1 MKRKC
6 KLSSVHKSISLVV
19 MFFWLISCAGPSL
32 KRTEVDETI
41 DLSGRWN
48 DTDSRLVSEE
58 MIEDCLNRQ
67 WLQNFQAKNQGLK
80 LQLTVSEIFKN
91 MLRYCLKLQ

>member
-6 KLSSVHKSISLVV
+6 KLSSFHKSIALVA
-19 MFFWLISCAGPSL
+19 MIFLLISCAGPSV

-48 DTDSRLVSEE
+48 DTDSRLV
-58 MIEDCLNRQ
+58 
-67 WLQNFQAKNQGLK
+67 
-80 LQLTVSEIFKN
+80 
-91 MLRYCLKLQ
+91 

>member
-6 KLSSVHKSISLVV
+6 KLSSVHKIISLLA
-19 MFFWLISCAGPSL
+19 MIFLLISCAGPSV

-58 MIEDCLNRQ
+58 MIEDCLNRP
-67 WLQNFQAKNQGLK
+67 WLQSYQVEESGQYANSDCGH
-80 LQLTVSEIFKN
+80 
-91 MLRYCLKLQ
+91 R

>member
-1 MKRKC
+1 MKGKC
-6 KLSSVHKSISLVV
+6 KLSSFHKSMSLVV
-19 MFFWLISCAGPSL
+19 MIFLLISCAGPSV

-58 MIEDCLNRQ
+58 MIEDCLNRP
-67 WLQNFQAKNQGLK
+67 WLQSYQRRIRAICQ
-80 LQLTVSEIFKN
+80 Q
-91 MLRYCLKLQ
+91 